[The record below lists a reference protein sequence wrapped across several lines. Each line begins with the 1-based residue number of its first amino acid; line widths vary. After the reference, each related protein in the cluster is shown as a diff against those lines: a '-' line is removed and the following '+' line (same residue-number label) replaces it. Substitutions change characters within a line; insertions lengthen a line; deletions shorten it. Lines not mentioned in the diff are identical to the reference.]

1 MSRRNSTLLTVAL
14 FFCAQLL
21 LAAHTPSHLTTGHNE
36 PLSLVTVSEC
46 EICLP
51 AQGAAP
57 LPLRLDPAP
66 AGVRSVTPPACPQ
79 PAITRLRVPGSG
91 PRAPPVFS

>member
-36 PLSLVTVSEC
+36 PLSLVTVSDC

-51 AQGAAP
+51 GQGAAP
-57 LPLRLDPAP
+57 LPLALEPAP
-66 AGVRSVTPPACPQ
+66 TDARPVTPPTFPQ
-79 PAITRLRVPGSG
+79 PPSTRLRVPGSG